1 MQKKTKIKNS
11 PSPKSLLEE
20 EIVKIVNRTIKNN
33 SIQLATEDIKIIA
46 REVMPD
52 IDRLIAN
59 KVSQHF
65 VEIGEFIANKFSI
78 GE

>member
-1 MQKKTKIKNS
+1 MQKKTKVKS
-11 PSPKSLLEE
+11 SEKPKSLLEE
-20 EIVKIVNRTIKNN
+20 EIVKIVNRVIKDN
-33 SIQLATEDIKIIA
+33 SIQLATEDIRVIA

-52 IDRLIAN
+52 IDMLIAN

>member
-1 MQKKTKIKNS
+1 MQKKTKIKNNS
-11 PSPKSLLEE
+11 KSLLEE
-20 EIVKIVNRTIKNN
+20 EIVKIVNRVIKDN

-46 REVMPD
+46 HEVMPD
-52 IDRLIAN
+52 MDRLIAN